1 MYNVKPENPIWN
13 EAHHKDYCDYY
24 LKGCTHFGFHPREL
38 ILSSIRFDMLHLRCS
53 ITRKLVKNLME
64 YLGQQHIDRQD
75 EFELLLL
82 SFWSQFCVTW
92 WELERPMAKLKGPEL
107 LLFIENAPSIIN
119 FLRTKF
125 PGCQQAKKIDEV
137 LMLWNVI
144 IPFLNITYID
154 DKASYQTKLDKFVS
168 DLKKFYLVGG
178 ETFLSTNYAGDE
190 ENFHAHCVRF
200 FLPKIAEVTL
210 ERHNMG
216 LGIFTMQGFEH
227 RNKES
232 KMCFLK
238 FTKKGNVCIQVMKRL
253 WDLFFNQTVW
263 KARKKT
269 KKEMVKSLKRN

>member
-1 MYNVKPENPIWN
+1 
-13 EAHHKDYCDYY
+13 
-24 LKGCTHFGFHPREL
+24 
-38 ILSSIRFDMLHLRCS
+38 
-53 ITRKLVKNLME
+53 ME

-125 PGCQQAKKIDEV
+125 PGCQQAKKIGEV

-210 ERHNMG
+210 EKHNMG